1 MWIDRAVKWL
11 LPREEHFFDLLERAP
26 PAPWRSA
33 PCSPNAARRQHHA
46 EREAIVERMHQVEHE
61 ADRVIAEV
69 YEALNRTFVTPLD
82 RSDIYSLAVSL
93 EEVAD
98 DVFATALQFVVHA
111 MEDLPE
117 GSCELAALIR
127 EACEAIQAA
136 VTDLRGMKNPAGI
149 RERCELLDRL
159 ESEGDRIYRTQL
171 AAMFRTETDAIRL
184 IKHKEFLEGLER
196 TLDACDDV
204 AVPCGPSSSR
214 TPEGRRDHRPADPRP
229 GGRCGAGVRLHQRL
243 PRRGQRR
250 GDRREHRRAAAAAR
264 RSSWP
269 RC

>member
-11 LPREEHFFDLLERAP
+11 LPRETHFFDLIERG
-26 PAPWRSA
+26 
-33 PCSPNAARRQHHA
+33 AARAYEISGLLVDCCAATSHA
-46 EREAIVERMHQVEHE
+46 DREAIVARIHKVEHE
-61 ADRVIAEV
+61 ADRVIADV

-98 DVFATALQFVVHA
+98 AVFATALQFVVHA

-117 GSCELAALIR
+117 GSRELAALVLR
-127 EACEAIQAA
+127 SCEVIQVA
-136 VTDLRGMKNPAGI
+136 VPGLRDMKNAADI
-149 RERCELLDRL
+149 RERCELLDSL

-196 TLDACDDV
+196 TLDACEDV
-204 AVPCGPSSSR
+204 GGALR
-214 TPEGRRDHRPADPRP
+214 TIVIKNA
-229 GGRCGAGVRLHQRL
+229 
-243 PRRGQRR
+243 
-250 GDRREHRRAAAAAR
+250 
-264 RSSWP
+264 
-269 RC
+269 

>member
-11 LPREEHFFDLLERAP
+11 LPRETHFFDLIERG
-26 PAPWRSA
+26 
-33 PCSPNAARRQHHA
+33 AARAHEISA
-46 EREAIVERMHQVEHE
+46 LLADCCAAASYADRESIVEKMRHVEHE

-98 DVFATALQFVVHA
+98 AVFATALQFVVHA
-111 MEDLPE
+111 VEDLPG
-117 GSCELAALIR
+117 GSCELAAL
-127 EACEAIQAA
+127 AVKSCEVIQTA
-136 VTDLRGMKNPAGI
+136 VIDLREMKNLARI

-159 ESEGDRIYRTQL
+159 ESEGDQIYRTQL

-196 TLDACDDV
+196 TLDACEDV
-204 AVPCGPSSSR
+204 GGALR
-214 TPEGRRDHRPADPRP
+214 TIVIKNA
-229 GGRCGAGVRLHQRL
+229 
-243 PRRGQRR
+243 
-250 GDRREHRRAAAAAR
+250 
-264 RSSWP
+264 
-269 RC
+269 